1 MTSTEAPLTDAVR
14 QELARRPLGDPDEVG
29 AELAAILRLAGAL
42 TLGGGGAEGGPP
54 HRSLEVDT
62 VSGAVARRTFALL
75 QHRFGVRPELLVR
88 APGGVRRRST
98 YGVRIPGAGPIAR
111 DLGVL
116 DDAGRPLAGPPPPLQ
131 GAARLAYLRGAVLAA
146 GSLSAPGRPPHLEIA
161 VRSRGYAEG
170 LAALV
175 REVVAGTATA
185 TGDDR
190 PRVVLKS
197 GATIGEL
204 LLAVG
209 APEAWAAWEE
219 RRTRRRLRNDANRL
233 ANADA
238 ANLRRTIEAAATQV
252 RVVERVVGEQGWEVL
267 DDELRAVALARLANP
282 AASLA
287 ELGELVDPPIGK
299 SAVHRRLRRLEQ
311 LDPAPEGPA
320 AGT

>member
-1 MTSTEAPLTDAVR
+1 MTSAEAPFTDAVR
-14 QELARRPLGDPDEVG
+14 QELARRPLGDADEVA

-42 TLGGGGAEGGPP
+42 TLGGGGAAGEPARRG
-54 HRSLEVDT
+54 LEVDT

-75 QHRFGVRPELLVR
+75 QHRFGVRPELVVR

-98 YGVRIPGAGPIAR
+98 YGVRIPGAEAIAR
-111 DLGVL
+111 DLGIL
-116 DDAGRPLAGPPPPLQ
+116 DGAGRPLAGPPP
-131 GAARLAYLRGAVLAA
+131 RLEGPALVAYLRGAVLAA

-170 LAALV
+170 LATLV

-185 TGDDR
+185 TGDAR

-209 APEAWAAWEE
+209 APDAWAAWEE

-252 RVVERVVGEQGWEVL
+252 RVVERVVGERGWDVL

-282 AASLA
+282 AASLT

-299 SAVHRRLRRLEQ
+299 SAVHRRLRRLQQ
-311 LDPAPEGPA
+311 LDPGPEAPEVGA
-320 AGT
+320 